1 MAPCR
6 QTRQGAAELGSSRQ
20 LNSIGNSNSF
30 FCGDQTIPCKGGN
43 KAEAQ
48 NHVEANIVNSK
59 QTKEGKDSKK
69 SPIEEKKNKEK
80 SEESN
85 EEVSATKQ
93 QFERRKKVNYA
104 AKKCGAT
111 VEGNN
116 PEADNV
122 NFVITTNKD
131 EYLVNLCAT
140 SNKWFVIKLCETIY
154 VKEIRAGSFELFSSQ
169 PQNFSVDVSERF
181 PAKDY
186 YSLGVF
192 QLAESRML
200 QTFQMKK
207 GHNFPVKYVNVEMLT
222 HYGKEHYCPLT
233 FFKVYGIPVNDD
245 DQDWDWDNT
254 EASHYDEKEV
264 TNHTRNLV
272 FWYMKDLYRMY
283 VQNVLSFKEDAEE
296 CHPNESKPSTACAN
310 IANDANNASFSE
322 KTTAERNTKIFLI
335 LLTVLFLVAS
345 ACILNS
351 LYNLFDRR
359 EEGTSAETSAQRLET
374 LQFAADST
382 SGTST
387 LQSREESN
395 NQRGTRG
402 TVETLAQRPES
413 VQSEF
418 ASTSSES
425 ISSPPNAS
433 HNSEFNIERALQEEK
448 YDVLLLHS
456 INDRVMAKELKHQL
470 TRIPISDTRLL
481 DVILMEEFLPEVQ
494 SEILTMEYVFQKCQY
509 LFVLVTSNLK
519 NDRVKRFQGELALLD
534 SIENGYDG
542 VIPVWAEQGAK
553 KLIFELKTFKGI
565 DYLQK
570 EINVQMIKRLFQRHH
585 L

>member
-131 EYLVNLCAT
+131 EYLVNRCAT

-169 PQNFSVDVSERF
+169 PQNFSVDVSERY

-200 QTFQMKK
+200 HIFQMKK
-207 GHNFPVKYVNVEMLT
+207 GHNFPVKYVKVKMLT
-222 HYGKEHYCPLT
+222 HYGKDHYCPLT

-254 EASHYDEKEV
+254 EASNYDEGEV
-264 TNHTRNLV
+264 TNHTRSLV
-272 FWYMKDLYRMY
+272 SWYIIDWYTTF
-283 VQNVLSFKEDAEE
+283 VQNVLSCKEDAEK
-296 CHPNESKPSTACAN
+296 CHRNESKPSSACAS
-310 IANDANNASFSE
+310 IAIEANNASSSE
-322 KTTAERNTKIFLI
+322 KTTAETNATVVLI

-345 ACILNS
+345 AC
-351 LYNLFDRR
+351 
-359 EEGTSAETSAQRLET
+359 
-374 LQFAADST
+374 
-382 SGTST
+382 TST
-387 LQSREESN
+387 LLSREESN

-413 VQSEF
+413 IQSEIAF
-418 ASTSSES
+418 TSSES

-448 YDVLLLHS
+448 YDVILLHS
-456 INDRVMAKELKHQL
+456 INDSVMAKELKHHL
-470 TRIPISDTRLL
+470 TRIPILDTRLL

-519 NDRVKRFQGELALLD
+519 NDRVKRFQGVLALLD
-534 SIENGYDG
+534 SIENGYDR

-565 DYLQK
+565 YYLQK

-585 L
+585 LYDEYSDQL